1 MDESL
6 SSNMASKSVNVPE
19 TSDESEAHNP
29 PLEYPIIEDFDCKLG
44 IDDDFVENY
53 TGPNYTVWLP
63 PTPDNQPMDS
73 PERFDNHKRRKL
85 NNSVDNHPYMA
96 GAKSSRCAI
105 WGCDSELMHDEHG
118 VDILPCECDFKI
130 CEDCYIDAVELGD
143 GMCPGCKAPY
153 NKNT

>member
-6 SSNMASKSVNVPE
+6 SSNMPSKSVNVPD
-19 TSDESEAHNP
+19 TSDASEAHNP
-29 PLEYPIIEDFDCKLG
+29 PLEYPIIEEVFDCKLR
-44 IDDDFVENY
+44 IDDDLAE
-53 TGPNYTVWLP
+53 NYTVWTP

-85 NNSVDNHPYMA
+85 SNGLDNHPHMA

-105 WGCDSELMHDEHG
+105 WGCDSELMRDECG
-118 VDILPCECDFKI
+118 FDILPCECDFKI
-130 CEDCYIDAVELGD
+130 CEDCYIDVVELGV